1 MIPGRPGGRT
11 YCRAPLSPPWGD
23 PGAFLLGSRSPVSS
37 RLCLR
42 SGVPTSQGSPTR
54 EELRGPSSYL
64 EALPA
69 SPAQGREHRLI
80 LCKTN
85 IFSGAAPASH
95 TILFSSPTNPL
106 IEDKAPVN
114 PCLIKAATKL
124 AKMCP
129 RLQRTKQTRGW
140 GLRGEMSSLFSPG
153 ARRDAGGDRSSLTGT
168 GAVS

>member
-1 MIPGRPGGRT
+1 MGGLTAELHSPLPGVTQGP
-11 YCRAPLSPPWGD
+11 SSWD
-23 PGAFLLGSRSPVSS
+23 PGLLSTLPAQWSS
-37 RLCLR
+37 Q
-42 SGVPTSQGSPTR
+42 SQGSPTR

-114 PCLIKAATKL
+114 PFDKGSHKISKNVPTAPTYQTNK
-124 AKMCP
+124 
-129 RLQRTKQTRGW
+129 RLGTAGRDVVSFQSRGQERC
-140 GLRGEMSSLFSPG
+140 G
-153 ARRDAGGDRSSLTGT
+153 RR
-168 GAVS
+168 